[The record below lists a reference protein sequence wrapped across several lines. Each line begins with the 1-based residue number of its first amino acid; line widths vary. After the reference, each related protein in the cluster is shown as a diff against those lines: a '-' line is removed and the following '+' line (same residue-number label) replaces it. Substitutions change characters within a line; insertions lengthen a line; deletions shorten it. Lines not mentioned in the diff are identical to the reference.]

1 MDNEKASLDTRVTV
15 NLVMHNYTTSV
26 NKNKAIEL
34 SNYFSSLL
42 SGNFS
47 DHNLKEHQI
56 NYDISVEIFKTYIDW
71 IENAHN
77 AQPVNYPT
85 IYSQLEKSLKNV
97 ANNFVGLL
105 ELLETSVIFISEQLT
120 CQLSR
125 IITTRWL
132 DPDRSL
138 DVWKFAQDHGLC
150 TLKDVAF
157 EVCLDRFSELP
168 HKKLMNLPTEKFIE
182 LVTNSNINDN
192 KNYRESLVLDFLK
205 TNQDS
210 IDPDQKL
217 VLEIADFKTT
227 NKSEYS
233 QCLVTYK
240 LNDAEKKLYCV
251 YCLKDRELVELVDF
265 KPMFNY
271 LDGGYEVVGRKIV
284 GRRFSIYIIGGEK
297 GLGTGRFIKS
307 IWRYC
312 LISRTWYYVTELC
325 TPRRHMIAEFLDQNL
340 YLMGGV
346 GNFRLKLS
354 SVAILNIHTN
364 EWHEGEK
371 IPEVFTEMPPSCV
384 SGGRIIYYST
394 NFYLFNPEGNEW
406 KMISNDL
413 DPCYAL
419 TGDPVSPEVYR
430 FCSSYQPSYSS
441 LSNNEIIKIQ
451 YSPSGFN
458 CQTNATNKHEKL
470 FLKKWEFSRHIY
482 NKPIL
487 VSFRCEDNKI
497 FVEKSAIEDNTKDIN
512 LKVIEIFY
520 QQVDNITPLLFSYQL
535 GCFNIINPDTLYKK
549 ISKQM

>member
-192 KNYRESLVLDFLK
+192 KNYRESL
-205 TNQDS
+205 
-210 IDPDQKL
+210 
-217 VLEIADFKTT
+217 
-227 NKSEYS
+227 
-233 QCLVTYK
+233 
-240 LNDAEKKLYCV
+240 
-251 YCLKDRELVELVDF
+251 DRELVELVDF

-430 FCSSYQPSYSS
+430 FCSSYQPSLDSS